1 MKTILATTY
10 AVNPY
15 KGSEDGMGWNFV
27 YQAARYNRVIAV
39 TRENNRPA
47 IERYMAEHPD
57 PVYANI
63 RYLYYD
69 LPKHLRWWKRG
80 SRGAMLYY
88 LLWQRGIVDFVRRQK
103 LEFDIAHNLNFHN
116 DWTPSRLWK
125 LGKPFVWGPIGH
137 HPRIPS
143 IFNRTMPLADR
154 AKNAFTWSIKNYFWK
169 WNGALR
175 KTKEKADYI
184 WCMNDSV
191 PDTLGLAN
199 QPHKVFPNVGNLD
212 YGWSPEP
219 PTGPP
224 NILFAGRLVHLKGPD
239 LAVEAFADYL
249 KRHPE
254 SGATLTLVGKG
265 PEKDR
270 IDALVKKLGIN
281 ESVRLIDWIERD
293 RLMEIMKSA
302 SVFLFPSHEGAGMV
316 VPEAL
321 SFGVPVVTLENC
333 GPGRFVDPSCGVVVD
348 GDSYEEVVGRLADG
362 LEKIL
367 HAGAGYQQMREAARE
382 KFLNRFHWDKKGEIL
397 QSIYA
402 SV

>member
-63 RYLYYD
+63 EYLYYD
-69 LPKHLRWWKRG
+69 LPKYQRWWKRG

-88 LLWQRGIVDFVRRQK
+88 LLWQRGIVDFVRRQN
-103 LEFDIAHNLNFHN
+103 LHFDIAHNLNFHN

-143 IFNRTMPLADR
+143 IFNRTMPVVDR
-154 AKNAFTWSIKNYFWK
+154 VKNAFTWSIKNYFWK

-175 KTKEKADYI
+175 KTKEEADYI

-191 PDTLGLAN
+191 PGTLGLQDQAYR
-199 QPHKVFPNVGNLD
+199 VFPNVGNLD

-239 LAVEAFADYL
+239 LAVQAFAAYRR
-249 KRHPE
+249 RHPA

-265 PEKDR
+265 PEEDR
-270 IDALVKKLGIN
+270 IKALVAKLGLQD
-281 ESVRLIDWIERD
+281 SVRLIDWIERD
-293 RLMEIMKSA
+293 RLMAIMKSA

-321 SFGVPVVTLENC
+321 SFGVPVVCLENC

-348 GDSYEEVVGRLADG
+348 GSSYEEVVDRLADG
-362 LEKIL
+362 LEHVL
-367 HAGAGYQQMREAARE
+367 QSGDNYQAMRQAARD
-382 KFLNRFHWDKKGEIL
+382 KFLTRFHWDRKGEIL
-397 QSIYA
+397 RNIYA
-402 SV
+402 AL

>member
-1 MKTILATTY
+1 MKTILSTAY

-27 YQAARYNRVIAV
+27 YQIARFNRVIAV

-69 LPKHLRWWKRG
+69 LPRHLRWWKRG

-88 LLWQRGIVDFVRRQK
+88 LLWQRGIVDFVRRQG
-103 LEFDIAHNLNFHN
+103 LEFDVAHNLNFHN
-116 DWTPSRLWK
+116 DWTPSRLWS

-137 HPRIPS
+137 HPRIPA

-154 AKNAFTWSIKNYFWK
+154 CKNLLTWSVKNYFWK
-169 WNGALR
+169 WSPALR
-175 KTKEKADYI
+175 KTKERADYI

-199 QPHKVFPNVGNLD
+199 QPHQVFPNVGNQD
-212 YGWSPEP
+212 YGWAPDVP
-219 PTGPP
+219 AGPP
-224 NILFAGRLVHLKGPD
+224 HILFAGRLVHMKGPD
-239 LAVEAFADYL
+239 LAVEAFAAYR
-249 KRHPE
+249 KRYPDT
-254 SGATLTLVGKG
+254 GATLTLVGDG
-265 PEKDR
+265 PEKARLRTLIAQRGLSD
-270 IDALVKKLGIN
+270 
-281 ESVRLIDWIERD
+281 SVRLIDWIERD
-293 RLMEIMKSA
+293 RLMEMMQSA

-321 SFGVPVVTLENC
+321 SFGVPVITLENC
-333 GPGRFVDPSCGVVVD
+333 GPGRFVDASCGVVVA
-348 GDSYEEVVGRLADG
+348 GDTYQEVVDGLAGG

-367 HAGAGYQQMREAARE
+367 HAGPDYRLLRQAARD
-382 KFLNRFHWDKKGEIL
+382 KFLTRFHWDKKGDIL
-397 QSIYA
+397 RAIYA
-402 SV
+402 SL